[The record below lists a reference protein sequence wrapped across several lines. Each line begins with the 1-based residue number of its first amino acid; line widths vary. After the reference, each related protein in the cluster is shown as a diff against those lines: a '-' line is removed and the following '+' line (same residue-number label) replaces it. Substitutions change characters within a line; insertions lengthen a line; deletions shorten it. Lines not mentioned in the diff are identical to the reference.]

1 MMTSCARKL
10 SGLYRTSSIGR
21 KKVVGWTSALS
32 LWLRVWVKEEIYF
45 LATDCSKFEHTSAR
59 DNTRKTVQVT
69 ELKTSFSH
77 SDIVSY
83 RYQASDMGWGRET
96 APVTK

>member
-21 KKVVGWTSALS
+21 KKVVGWTLALL

-45 LATDCSKFEHTSAR
+45 LATDCSHTSAR

-83 RYQASDMGWGRET
+83 RY
-96 APVTK
+96 